1 MSNPGVH
8 KGTIRTVL
16 PKRAST
22 LPMHGGGG
30 FPVRRY
36 QRIPSNEE
44 VARLVDPD
52 TTPSGAVFGRL
63 LRAMSTERLQEA
75 WYVLQGTKAKR
86 IYDELEP
93 RLVKEKQESRE

>member
-52 TTPSGAVFGRL
+52 TTPTGAVFGRL
-63 LRAMSTERLQEA
+63 LRAMSTERLEEA
-75 WYVLQGTKAKR
+75 WYVLQGQKAR
-86 IYDELEP
+86 LIHEELRP
-93 RLVKEKQESRE
+93 RYEKEKKGTRA